1 MNKNELAK
9 QTNHKADLIRIIT
22 STHKIDF
29 VIGDI
34 YNNRDTAESWS
45 DDDSTVNFIPESPG
59 EYTYVLMCDDVP
71 CYKVDYD
78 NKEVIEIL
86 GAEDC
91 ESEGEVLVSPETKM
105 EVVRTATDDDNSEMG
120 YYQIMLKTV

>member
-9 QTNHKADLIRIIT
+9 QTNHKADLVRIIT

-29 VIGDI
+29 VIGNI
-34 YNNRDTAESWS
+34 YDNRGVAESWS
-45 DDDSTVNFIPESPG
+45 DDDSTMNFIPESPG
-59 EYTYVLMCDDVP
+59 EYVYVLMCDDVP

-78 NKEVIEIL
+78 NKEVIDIL
-86 GAEDC
+86 DAEGC

-120 YYQIMLKTV
+120 YYQITLKTV